1 VRVNLLPPFRTI
13 DKPLPEN
20 WGLTFVP
27 QINGFDTLT
36 KKIKYIELLSE
47 KIINKKEWLKYN

>member
-1 VRVNLLPPFRTI
+1 VLVNLLYPFRTI

-27 QINGFDTLT
+27 QINGFDTLAA
-36 KKIKYIELLSE
+36 KIKYIELLNE
-47 KIINKKEWLKYN
+47 KIINKKERVKYN